1 MKIFLTIVTTI
12 ILMSLNSVFAE
23 SIAVKVLET
32 NRMIK
37 CSSEP
42 VTKYVP
48 IKGFHNSSLFYAVL
62 INHKEKK
69 YQLISDDNNNIKCV
83 FN

>member
-1 MKIFLTIVTTI
+1 MKFIITIFTFTLFGF
-12 ILMSLNSVFAE
+12 NSAFAE
-23 SIAVKVLET
+23 STAVKILKT
-32 NRMIK
+32 NRMIE
-37 CSSEP
+37 CSSKP

-69 YQLISDDNNNIKCV
+69 YRLISDENHNLKCI

>member
-1 MKIFLTIVTTI
+1 MKFIIAMLTFT
-12 ILMSLNSVFAE
+12 LLSFNSAFAE
-23 SIAVKVLET
+23 STAVKVLET
-32 NRMIK
+32 NRMIE
-37 CSSEP
+37 CSSKL

-69 YQLISDDNNNIKCV
+69 YQLISDENNKLKCV